1 MNDFRATRNEG
12 AKPPPFNRS
21 TKPAEREYVDRDDER
36 RAHREAGPSRGK
48 PGDVVTL
55 WVSAGTDAGIRP
67 GDLVGAIANEAGL
80 HSKQIGP
87 IVINEAFSLVGVPSV
102 AVEAVIDALHSS
114 KLRGRKVKVRREK
127 T

>member
-1 MNDFRATRNEG
+1 M
-12 AKPPPFNRS
+12 
-21 TKPAEREYVDRDDER
+21 
-36 RAHREAGPSRGK
+36 
-48 PGDVVTL
+48 TL